1 MNNSQ
6 FCTFASTFQPVTSR
20 DWEIH
25 LHFAVHG
32 SGDTLFGDGFAF
44 FYARDTMEMGKL
56 RVENIHSLRVI
67 MIVQVKDNK

>member
-1 MNNSQ
+1 M
-6 FCTFASTFQPVTSR
+6 TAR

-44 FYARDTMEMGKL
+44 FYAKDTMEMGKIGF
-56 RVENIHSLRVI
+56 EDGYDSTSDE
-67 MIVQVKDNK
+67 QEKF

>member
-1 MNNSQ
+1 MLS
-6 FCTFASTFQPVTSR
+6 FSRTFQPIAAR

-44 FYARDTMEMGKL
+44 FYAKDIMEMGK
-56 RVENIHSLRVI
+56 
-67 MIVQVKDNK
+67 